1 MPLVPR
7 QTPGQPRGGRPR
19 NFPIF
24 VQSPEIVAD
33 TKRSFFQIF
42 GNHVKDIDGTLRW
55 TSSMDIAGLI
65 TEEIHGNVQNFEPVD
80 RSISLK
86 ADDRGND
93 DSAHDAV
100 IGITN
105 AEAQR
110 DIENK
115 LAAQTP
121 LPPPL

>member
-1 MPLVPR
+1 
-7 QTPGQPRGGRPR
+7 
-19 NFPIF
+19 
-24 VQSPEIVAD
+24 
-33 TKRSFFQIF
+33 
-42 GNHVKDIDGTLRW
+42 
-55 TSSMDIAGLI
+55 
-65 TEEIHGNVQNFEPVD
+65 VQNFEPVD
-80 RSISLK
+80 RSISVK

-93 DSAHDAV
+93 DGAHDAV